1 MPASESAKQEQDLA
15 RWYEFLRDNCVAAAR
30 RGVGIATGPENKAAM
45 QDMMER
51 VYEDELWPEGTDLPP
66 LLIHHS
72 IPPGT
77 YQFVEPETL
86 QLLSAAAMNRSQT
99 GLGRFKTLYSPE
111 EALRRKD
118 A

>member
-1 MPASESAKQEQDLA
+1 M
-15 RWYEFLRDNCVAAAR
+15 
-30 RGVGIATGPENKAAM
+30 GIATGPDDKAPI

-51 VYEDELWPEGTDLPP
+51 VYEDELWPAGTDLPP

-86 QLLSAAAMNRSQT
+86 QLLTAQAMNKSAT
-99 GLGRFKTLYSPE
+99 GMGRF
-111 EALRRKD
+111 EALYTPNEALKRKD